1 MLHSANDA
9 TVQHCMKRMLKEK
22 KVSEPNFREL
32 CLQLQVQVSA
42 EFGKFSMSEEEQE
55 KMSSVLSQKL
65 GTEWEN
71 IP

>member
-1 MLHSANDA
+1 MLHSADDA
-9 TVQHCMKRMLKEK
+9 TVQHRMKRMLKKK

-32 CLQLQVQVSA
+32 CLQFQVQVRA
-42 EFGKFSMSEEEQE
+42 EFEKFSMSEEEQE

>member
-9 TVQHCMKRMLKEK
+9 TVQHHMKRMLKEEQ
-22 KVSEPNFREL
+22 VSEPNFREL
-32 CLQLQVQVSA
+32 RLQLQVQVRA
-42 EFGKFSMSEEEQE
+42 EFEKFSMSEKEQE